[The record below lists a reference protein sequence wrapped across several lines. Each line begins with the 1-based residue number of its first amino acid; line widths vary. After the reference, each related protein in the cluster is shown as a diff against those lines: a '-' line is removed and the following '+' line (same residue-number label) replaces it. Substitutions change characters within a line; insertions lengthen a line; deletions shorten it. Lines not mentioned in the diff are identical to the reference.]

1 MVVFIWGNATRIGTP
16 LYSAPC
22 ALRVCPR
29 VEAVSKTC
37 CGVAREHGRRLL
49 QQLDN
54 WNARAQEVVRADKAS
69 ETISDTKEQKKIV
82 DELVKDCNKIET
94 VAQSHLESLGRL

>member
-1 MVVFIWGNATRIGTP
+1 MYRAR
-16 LYSAPC
+16 C
-22 ALRVCPR
+22 ASRMCPR

-49 QQLDN
+49 AELDN

-82 DELVKDCNKIET
+82 DELAKECNKIEA
-94 VAQSHLESLGRL
+94 VAQSSMEALGRL